1 MIQYSKIARQV
12 AFFAA
17 VTTALGLYATGTLYA
32 DDQPAAGVRT
42 PVNEVF
48 QFMAPDHGTNAKGYL
63 WIPETCSRVRGIVV
77 LCPNVPEQMIS
88 AHPAI
93 RDACRR
99 NDLGIVWGNPSF
111 LDNGRDAGGGTVEV
125 LQRVLTGL
133 AAVSGYDEVATVPW
147 IPMGESGHLQMVQQI
162 VDAQPSRC
170 IAAVCLKNPRWPK
183 TDRTV
188 PMLFALG
195 TQYEFGQIKRNM
207 AQPTLPEEV
216 REYDQACKHEPN
228 WPLSVIV
235 ERNSG
240 HFSCTEP
247 MTQAIAHYIDSA
259 CKARLSTDGNPNL
272 RPVDIGKGC
281 YADLPVPGHTKSAVT
296 VARMTPEAERVKP
309 WYFDRACA
317 EDAQAIASVD
327 WTAIKQLPSVQAGSN
342 CTVKPWSMAEGII
355 HVDVTTSS
363 EFSLNPVVLDAVP
376 DVWVNAGA
384 KLPVG
389 RNRPVLEWLSGGMEP
404 LGNNRFRVSIDDRSG
419 RLWFLAVRVEASPG
433 AGLGIQPVAINVVEN
448 RQGTPQ
454 HIAFNPL
461 PDIQRGTVSVPLA
474 ATSDAGLPVNFF
486 VVAGPAVVQEN
497 RLVFTPIP
505 PRTKYPVTV
514 TVGAWQWGTN
524 TEPKIQKAAT
534 VYQTFHIVK

>member
-1 MIQYSKIARQV
+1 MIQHHKIAKQV
-12 AFFAA
+12 ALLFAVA
-17 VTTALGLYATGTLYA
+17 MALVLYATGALYA
-32 DDQPAAGVRT
+32 ADKPAAWVRA

-48 QFMAPDHGTNAKGYL
+48 QFMAPDPNTKAKGYL
-63 WIPETCSRVRGIVV
+63 WIPETCKRVRGIVV

-88 AHPAI
+88 AHPVI

-111 LDNGRDAGGGTVEV
+111 MDNGRGAAGGTVKV

-133 AAVSGYDEVATVPW
+133 AAVSGYDEVETVPW
-147 IPMGESGHLQMVQQI
+147 LPMGESAHLAMVQQL
-162 VDAQPSRC
+162 VDEQPSRC

-195 TQYEFGQIKRNM
+195 TQYEYAQIKRDM

-216 REYDQACKHEPN
+216 REYDQACKHEPD

-240 HFSCTEP
+240 HFTCTEP
-247 MTQAIAHYIDSA
+247 MIQAIAHYIDSA
-259 CKARLSTDGNPNL
+259 CKARLSTDGSPNL

-296 VARMTPEAERVKP
+296 AAWMTPEADRVKP
-309 WYFDRACA
+309 WYFDKACA
-317 EDAQAIASVD
+317 VDAQAIASVD
-327 WTAIKQLPSVQAGSN
+327 WTAIKQLPSVQAGSS
-342 CTVKPWSMAEGII
+342 CTVKPWSMAGGVI

-389 RNRPVLEWLSGGMEP
+389 RNKPVLEWLSGGIEP
-404 LGNNRFRVSIDDRSG
+404 LGNNRFRVSIDDHPG
-419 RLWFLAVRVEASPG
+419 RLWFLDVRVDASPG
-433 AGLGIQPVAINVVEN
+433 AGFGMQPVAINLIEN
-448 RQGTPQ
+448 REGTPQ
-454 HIAFNPL
+454 HITFNPL
-461 PDIQRGTVSVPLA
+461 PDVQRGTVSVPLV
-474 ATSDAGLPVNFF
+474 ATSDAGLPVKFF
-486 VVAGPAVVQEN
+486 VVAGPAIVQEN

-505 PRTKYPVTV
+505 PRTKYPVAV

-524 TEPKIQKAAT
+524 TEPKIQKAIT
-534 VYQTFHIVK
+534 VYQTCRIVE